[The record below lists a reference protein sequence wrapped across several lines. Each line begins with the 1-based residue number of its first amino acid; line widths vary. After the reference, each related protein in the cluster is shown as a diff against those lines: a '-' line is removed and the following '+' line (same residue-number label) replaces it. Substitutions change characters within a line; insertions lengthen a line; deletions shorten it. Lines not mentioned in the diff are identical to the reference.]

1 MADVFLAKL
10 TGKSEFAKLS
20 VVKRL
25 KQTEEDDPEIINMF
39 ADEARLSARLNHPSI
54 VQTFEVGEDENGP
67 FLVMEYIEGQPLGR
81 IRSRATRRGSPL
93 PRAMALKII
102 RETIGALAYSHNL
115 QDHDGT
121 LLKVVHRDVS
131 PENIM
136 VTYAGMTK
144 LVDFGVA
151 KTAASMSKTRAGV
164 LKGKVAYMA
173 PEQARSDEN
182 IDERVDVFAVGLIL
196 WELLTGKRMWEGM
209 SEAKVFERLLD
220 KDPLPRTK
228 EVSEDV
234 PEELEEICAKAI
246 AKEKDDRY
254 ADMGELLDAV
264 EGAIAKLG
272 LRASDREI
280 GQFVSNLFE
289 TEREKVKALVA
300 SSAAKKEESTAP
312 SSQPQVI
319 DDSTSDPL
327 LWRGATGSSPG
338 SSLPSDVSSK
348 SEGNKVISKLEKIE
362 QNSLP
367 PTINAGSGVSSVS
380 SMTDAGVSDTKVTA
394 AQLRKSPVKPILA
407 AAGLVVVIIVA
418 VMVGKNMGSS
428 ETPTVATEKPV
439 DIPIIN
445 TNIAP
450 PAPAPTHEKD
460 IENDVTIDISVK
472 PTSSRLFL
480 DGSRVNGNPYHLK
493 TSRGSAI
500 HELKA
505 EADGF
510 ETRTM
515 TLVFDKDR
523 AIDMT
528 LSRAGAGYIP
538 PPSPKQTPSPAPQP
552 APQPVHTPG
561 PVVAP
566 SPAPAP
572 APAPAPTG
580 ISEIDPTKPKPGKQ
594 DKLDTDVFKR

>member
-10 TGKSEFAKLS
+10 SGKSEFAKLA

-25 KQTEEDDPEIINMF
+25 KSTEEDDPEIINMF

-81 IRSRATRRGSPL
+81 IRSRAARRGAPL
-93 PRAMALKII
+93 PRAMALKMV
-102 RETIGALAYSHNL
+102 RETIGALAYAHNL
-115 QDHDGT
+115 VDHDGT

-196 WELLTGKRMWEGM
+196 WELLTAKRMWEGM

-220 KDPLPRTK
+220 KEPLTRAK
-228 EVSEDV
+228 EVEPSIPD
-234 PEELEEICAKAI
+234 ELDEICAKAI
-246 AKEKDDRY
+246 AKDKDERFSN
-254 ADMGELLDAV
+254 MGELLDAV
-264 EGAIAKLG
+264 EKTISKLD

-280 GQFVSNLFE
+280 GQFVSGLFE

-300 SSAAKKEESTAP
+300 SSAAKRDDSAAP
-312 SSQPQVI
+312 SQPQVI
-319 DDSTSDPL
+319 DEATSDPL
-327 LWRGATGSSPG
+327 LWRGASSSG
-338 SSLPSDVSSK
+338 ASSVPQVLSSK
-348 SEGNKVISKLEKIE
+348 SDGAKSISKLEQIE
-362 QNSLP
+362 RSLP
-367 PTINAGSGVSSVS
+367 PVRSMSSS
-380 SMTDAGVSDTKVTA
+380 APGETEAGVSDTKVTA
-394 AQLRKSPVKPILA
+394 AQLRKSPLKPIVA
-407 AAGLVVVIIVA
+407 VAGLVVVVIVA
-418 VMVGKNMGSS
+418 VMVGKNMGSND
-428 ETPTVATEKPV
+428 AAAIANDKPV
-439 DIPIIN
+439 DTVPTIN
-445 TNIAP
+445 TNVSP
-450 PAPAPTHEKD
+450 SPTPTPTPEKD
-460 IENDVTIDISVK
+460 IENDVAIDIAVK
-472 PTSSRLFL
+472 PSNARLFL
-480 DGSRVNGNPYHLK
+480 DGSRVKENPYHLK

-500 HELKA
+500 HELRA

-510 ETRTM
+510 ETRTV

-523 AIDMT
+523 AIEMS
-528 LSRAGAGYIP
+528 LSRAGAGYVP
-538 PPSPKQTPSPAPQP
+538 PPSPKPSPAPSPNP
-552 APQPVHTPG
+552 ATAAAPG
-561 PVVAP
+561 
-566 SPAPAP
+566 PAPAP
-572 APAPAPTG
+572 APAPAPGPTG
-580 ISEIDPTKPKPGKQ
+580 ITEIDTSKPKTGKQ